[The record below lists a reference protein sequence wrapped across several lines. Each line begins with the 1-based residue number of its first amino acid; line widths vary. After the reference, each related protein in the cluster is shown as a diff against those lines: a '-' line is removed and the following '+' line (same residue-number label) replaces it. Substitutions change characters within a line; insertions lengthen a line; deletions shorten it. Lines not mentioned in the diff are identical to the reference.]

1 MNPASHFL
9 ISWTVANAADITRRD
24 RALVTLSGVIPDI
37 DGVGIIAELLTENT
51 TMPLIWYS
59 KYHHVLGHNLGLGLI
74 LAAVVFFLSIRR
86 WISAVLAF
94 LAFHLHLLG
103 DLVGSRGPDG
113 YQWPIP
119 YFFPFSADW
128 TLSWDGQ
135 WELNAWP
142 NILVTLLIAGNHPVF
157 SLEARP
163 FSARDDFTQGGH
175 CVSCRI
181 AQKIWGSWWE
191 FFAKVSTPILKADSS
206 R

>member
-9 ISWTVANAADITRRD
+9 LSWTIANTADIPRRD
-24 RALVTLSGVIPDI
+24 RVLVTLSGVIPDI

-51 TMPLIWYS
+51 SMPLIWYS

-74 LAAVVFFLSIRR
+74 LVVTVFLLSIKR
-86 WISAVLAF
+86 WVSAVLAL

-119 YFFPFSADW
+119 YFLPFSTDW
-128 TLSWDGQ
+128 ALTWEGQ

-142 NILVTLLIAGNHPVF
+142 NILITLLILGITLFLAWKRGHSP
-157 SLEARP
+157 LEMI
-163 FSARDDFTQGGH
+163 S
-175 CVSCRI
+175 
-181 AQKIWGSWWE
+181 
-191 FFAKVSTPILKADSS
+191 LKADTALVAGL
-206 R
+206 RNRFGEPTAA

>member
-9 ISWTVANAADITRRD
+9 ISWAVANTADISRRD
-24 RALVTLSGVIPDI
+24 RVLVTLCGVVPDF

-51 TMPLIWYS
+51 TTPLIWYG

-74 LAAVVFFLSIRR
+74 LVAAVFLLSIRR
-86 WISAVLAF
+86 WMSAFLAF

-119 YFFPFSADW
+119 YFFPFSANW
-128 TLSWDGQ
+128 TLTWEGQ

-142 NILVTLLIAGNHPVF
+142 NILVSLLVLGITLYLAWKRGRSP
-157 SLEARP
+157 LEMISR
-163 FSARDDFTQGGH
+163 
-175 CVSCRI
+175 
-181 AQKIWGSWWE
+181 
-191 FFAKVSTPILKADSS
+191 KADNAFVAGLRKRFGETSAA
-206 R
+206 